1 VIESNNIFLYNVT
14 VSANTADA
22 DGNDNGDGGG
32 TYSPGGLTLA
42 NTLIGSNT
50 DATGGGTVHPD
61 CSGSVTSEAYNLI
74 ANVTGCNIS
83 GDTTGNITGVD
94 PMLGPLQN
102 NGGSTFTH
110 ALITGSPAIDAGNP
124 GGCRDHEDNLLTT
137 DQRGFTRPGGSTG
150 LCDIGAYES
159 DGSAPPP
166 TPTATPIVTPTATPV
181 LDNFTYLPITLK
193 P

>member
-1 VIESNNIFLYNVT
+1 
-14 VSANTADA
+14 
-22 DGNDNGDGGG
+22 
-32 TYSPGGLTLA
+32 
-42 NTLIGSNT
+42 
-50 DATGGGTVHPD
+50 
-61 CSGSVTSEAYNLI
+61 
-74 ANVTGCNIS
+74 
-83 GDTTGNITGVD
+83 
-94 PMLGPLQN
+94 MLGPLQN